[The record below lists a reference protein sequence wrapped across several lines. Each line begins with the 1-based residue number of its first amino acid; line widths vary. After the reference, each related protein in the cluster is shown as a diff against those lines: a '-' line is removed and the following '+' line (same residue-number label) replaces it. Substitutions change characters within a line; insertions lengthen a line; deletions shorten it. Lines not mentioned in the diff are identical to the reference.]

1 MLKKEWLEIRAMEKG
16 QLLTE
21 ETEEEIIEKIKKS
34 EAKDD
39 KVVKVVEEMKKI
51 GVKVLRNDEWQI
63 EDELVLKEKK
73 VYVSKDEELRL
84 EIIQLHYDTPITG
97 YEEQWKIVELVT
109 RNYWWPEVTKEV
121 KQYVKGCDQYQR
133 MKNRVEIPVGKLRLN
148 PVLKNHGNIYQQTL
162 LQSYQYLG
170 VVKATDESSQSS

>member
-84 EIIQLHYDTPITG
+84 EII
-97 YEEQWKIVELVT
+97 
-109 RNYWWPEVTKEV
+109 
-121 KQYVKGCDQYQR
+121 
-133 MKNRVEIPVGKLRLN
+133 
-148 PVLKNHGNIYQQTL
+148 
-162 LQSYQYLG
+162 
-170 VVKATDESSQSS
+170 